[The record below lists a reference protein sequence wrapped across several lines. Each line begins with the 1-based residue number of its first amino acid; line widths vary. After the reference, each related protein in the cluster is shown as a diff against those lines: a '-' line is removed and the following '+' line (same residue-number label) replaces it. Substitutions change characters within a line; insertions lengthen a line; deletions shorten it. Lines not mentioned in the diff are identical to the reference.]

1 MSLFQHPR
9 YQANPAFLLFENY
22 ILDVLGCL
30 PLEKA
35 RLMQNMNLQNILHT
49 IATEWHAALKEG
61 LDLSE
66 TIEIAILDA
75 WLAKQAADG
84 AYVPLQFAMD
94 FTDAYMRE
102 DSQVDLWTEES
113 LAQATHR
120 VAQYRA
126 GNANSLKC
134 A

>member
-30 PLEKA
+30 PPEKA
-35 RLMQNMNLQNILHT
+35 RLMQNMNLQTVLHST
-49 IATEWHAALKEG
+49 ATEWHAALEEG
-61 LDLSE
+61 LGLSD

-75 WLAKQAADG
+75 WLDKQASDTAC
-84 AYVPLQFAMD
+84 VPLQFAMD
-94 FTDAYMRE
+94 FTDAYMCD
-102 DSQVDLWTEES
+102 DSQVDSWNEQS
-113 LAQATHR
+113 LAQARQR

-126 GNANSLKC
+126 RFANGQKC